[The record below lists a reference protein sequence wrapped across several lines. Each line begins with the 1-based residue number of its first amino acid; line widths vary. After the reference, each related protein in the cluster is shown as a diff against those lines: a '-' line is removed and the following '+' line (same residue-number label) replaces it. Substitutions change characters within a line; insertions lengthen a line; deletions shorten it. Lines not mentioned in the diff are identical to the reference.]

1 MKKFKLTSI
10 TAEYA
15 DGGTLNLT
23 FSDTSF
29 DTIPELHSYADTV
42 YLGVNVVKT
51 RVSYSTIVNYTD
63 DLDPKLPA
71 VPSILEVNG
80 K

>member
-10 TAEYA
+10 TAETA

-23 FSDTSF
+23 FSDKSF
-29 DTIPELHSYADTV
+29 NTIPELHSYADTV
-42 YLGVNVVKT
+42 YMGDRVFKK
-51 RVSYSTIVNYTD
+51 RVSYSVTFNYTD
-63 DLDPKLPA
+63 DLDPTLP
-71 VPSILEVNG
+71 VKPPFLEVNG

>member
-1 MKKFKLTSI
+1 MKKFKLTAI
-10 TAEYA
+10 TVESA

-23 FSDTSF
+23 FSDTCF

-42 YLGVNVVKT
+42 YLGDNVVKK
-51 RVSYSTIVNYTD
+51 RVSYSAIVNYTD
-63 DLDPKLPA
+63 DLDPKLPV
-71 VPSILEVNG
+71 VPSFLEVNG